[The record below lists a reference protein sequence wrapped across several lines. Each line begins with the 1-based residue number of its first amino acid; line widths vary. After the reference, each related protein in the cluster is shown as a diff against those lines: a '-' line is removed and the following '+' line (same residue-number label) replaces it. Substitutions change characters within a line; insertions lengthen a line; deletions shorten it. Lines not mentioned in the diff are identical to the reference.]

1 MATASAR
8 TGKTPAQTF
17 ALVFGAVYL
26 LIGLAGFAVTG
37 FDNFAGKT
45 YDDIL
50 ILFPVNPLH
59 NIVHLGVG
67 ALWLGAASKHA
78 SAKSVNMLIGVIYTL
93 VAILGFAGVLK
104 FLAIEDAGSAD
115 NYLHIV
121 SGLASLYF
129 GSAGAEGNRTTTHT
143 V

>member
-26 LIGLAGFAVTG
+26 LVGLGGFVVTG

-45 YDDIL
+45 YDDVF

-59 NIVHLGVG
+59 NIVHIGVG
-67 ALWLGAASKHA
+67 ALWLGSAAKHA
-78 SAKSVNMLIGVIYTL
+78 SAKSVNMLIGVVYAL
-93 VAILGFAGVLK
+93 VVVLGFAGVLK
-104 FLAIEDAGSAD
+104 FLAIENASSAD
-115 NYLHIV
+115 NFLHIV
-121 SGLASLYF
+121 SAALALYF
-129 GSAGAEGNRTTTHT
+129 GSGGAEGTSPPRTA
-143 V
+143 